1 MLYLLDA
8 NVLIT
13 AQNQYYSADMVPE
26 YWDWLL
32 HMGIRGAL
40 KMPLETF
47 EEVADGAKT
56 RKDAL
61 SSWIKDPSVES
72 ALVLDEEADP
82 SIVQTVL
89 AKAYATDL
97 TDTEVEQIGQDPFLI
112 AYAFADK
119 RGRCVVS
126 TETPKPKSTRANRKV
141 PNACADVGVQFC
153 DTFSMLRRLG
163 FTTGWRTATSETRSI
178 PTSTLLDAR

>member
-26 YWDWLL
+26 YWEWLL
-32 HMGIRGAL
+32 HMGSRGDI
-40 KMPLETF
+40 KMPFETY
-47 EEVADGAKT
+47 EEVAEGAKT

-61 SSWIKDPSVES
+61 STWIVQPHVES
-72 ALVLDEEADP
+72 ALVLNEEADP
-82 SIVQTVL
+82 ALVQVVL
-89 AKAYATDL
+89 NNAYASDL

-112 AYAFADK
+112 AYACADK
-119 RGRCVVS
+119 LRRCVVS
-126 TETPKPKSTRANRKV
+126 TETAKPKSTRANRKV
-141 PNACADVGVQFC
+141 PNACADLGVHFC

-163 FTTGWRTATSETRSI
+163 FSTTWRKA
-178 PTSTLLDAR
+178 A

>member
-13 AQNQYYSADMVPE
+13 AQNQYYAADMVPE
-26 YWDWLL
+26 YWDWLI
-32 HMGIRGAL
+32 HMSMKGAV

-47 EEVADGAKT
+47 DEVAEGAKG

-61 SSWIKDPSVES
+61 SAWISQAHVEN

-82 SIVQTVL
+82 SIVQSVL
-89 AKAYATDL
+89 AKAYAPDL
-97 TDTEVEQIGQDPFLI
+97 NDTEVEQIGQDPFLI
-112 AYAFADK
+112 AYAYTD
-119 RGRCVVS
+119 RPPRCVVS
-126 TETPKPKSTRANRKV
+126 NETAKPKSTRANRKV
-141 PNACADVGVQFC
+141 PNACDDVGVQCC

-163 FTTGWRTATSETRSI
+163 FTTGWRKA
-178 PTSTLLDAR
+178 A